1 MGRGNAYVNL
11 DSNIV
16 QDVMKIA
23 EDIKKER
30 QNPEVDEKKIV
41 TLMYQQLLKGMQLN
55 TGYGRNYK
63 PY

>member
-23 EDIKKER
+23 EDIEKER